1 MSPLVGNHDKGR
13 FMAYADGDLPDPKID
28 KEEEV
33 GWGKPPKVDDA
44 DNYKKLELAHA
55 FLMAID
61 GVPMI
66 YYGDEFGMTGAGD
79 PDNRRDMRFGDQ
91 LSPDEQRVLDNF
103 KKVTAIRKAHPALRY
118 GSRRTVQSDHDV
130 YAFVRA
136 YLNDRVAVIFNR
148 GKNEAKIAIDVSPEL
163 ADGAYAD
170 ALHATDASIRDGK
183 LEVTVPAESAIF
195 VVKK

>member
-1 MSPLVGNHDKGR
+1 
-13 FMAYADGDLPDPKID
+13 MAYADGDLPDPKID

-103 KKVTAIRKAHPALRY
+103 KKVAAIRKAHPALRY